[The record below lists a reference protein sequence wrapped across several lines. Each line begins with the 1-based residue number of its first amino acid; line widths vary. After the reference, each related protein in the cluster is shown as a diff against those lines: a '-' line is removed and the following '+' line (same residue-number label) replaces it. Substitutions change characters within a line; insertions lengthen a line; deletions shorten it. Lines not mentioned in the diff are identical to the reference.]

1 MPAGVKSVAKM
12 ASKESKS
19 FEPMLPLPFSSGLYG
34 YSMMM
39 GGAGSVWA
47 ARGCNRPAPNKG
59 AANKAM
65 RRLRRMRSGL
75 V

>member
-47 ARGCNRPAPNKG
+47 ARG
-59 AANKAM
+59 
-65 RRLRRMRSGL
+65 
-75 V
+75 